1 MVQQQSVV
9 TSRTDRLVAEL
20 LRDEHLDEIRRT
32 HRDPKVTV
40 TLGGPR
46 SGDETACY
54 LHDNLDHWN
63 RYGIWLFGDRADGRF
78 QGAGLRN
85 TRVGGDSDTGRLG
98 GRRL

>member
-9 TSRTDRLVAEL
+9 TFRTDRLVAER

-32 HRDPKVTV
+32 RRDPKVTA

-46 SGDETACY
+46 SDDETARY

-63 RYGIWLFGDRADGRF
+63 RYGIWLFGDRA
-78 QGAGLRN
+78 A
-85 TRVGGDSDTGRLG
+85 GRLAEPG
-98 GRRL
+98 SAEHPRWRRLRHRMARR